1 MKQFIL
7 SFLLFTCILSYSQN
21 KINWK
26 STINLAPNNYS
37 NNHPRI
43 SLDGSGNPLV
53 IWGRSSDESVFF
65 SKWDG
70 AAFTTPVKLNP
81 SWLTVATASW
91 MGPDIASKGDTIY
104 VVMKRTPENLDS
116 NHIYIV
122 SSFDA
127 GATFSSPV
135 RVEYIKDSL
144 SRFPTVTIDDTG
156 NPIVGFMK
164 FNAAFADSR
173 WAVSKSTDYGK
184 SFSTDIKASGWSS
197 QVSTVC
203 DCCPGSI
210 ISAGNVTAMLYR
222 DNNSNIRDIWTGISN
237 NNSDNYNTG
246 FSLDNGKW
254 AINSCPASGPDG
266 VILGDSIYTVYMSG
280 SVGSYR
286 TYLSRASISN
296 QSLSKVKGLTG
307 SIAGLSQQNYPR
319 IASDGKAGAIVWVQT
334 VNGNAQLPILFT
346 NKIVYG
352 FPTKF
357 DTVDLSNIT
366 AADVALS
373 NGNIYVV
380 WEDDNSGTIKIRS
393 GNYNP
398 IATNTENKQN
408 QSIQIY
414 PNPVKDI
421 LNIVTS
427 DNSNYTIQIFNSNG
441 QLIHRVE
448 TDSKLQLDT
457 SGYKSGIYYVQI
469 NSNKYFSTLKFIKE

>member
-7 SFLLFTCILSYSQN
+7 LFFLFTCVISYSQS
-21 KINWK
+21 KISWNN
-26 STINLAPNNYS
+26 TLNLASNNYS

-65 SKWDG
+65 SKWNG
-70 AAFTTPVKLNP
+70 TTFTTPVKLNP

-116 NHIYIV
+116 NHIYLV

-127 GATFSSPV
+127 GKTFSTPV
-135 RVEYIKDSL
+135 RVDYIKDSL
-144 SRFPTVTIDDTG
+144 SRFPIVAVDDSG

-173 WAVSKSTDYGK
+173 WAVTKSSDYGK
-184 SFSTDIKASGWSS
+184 SFTIDNKASGWSS
-197 QVSTVC
+197 QISTVC
-203 DCCPGSI
+203 DCCPGSL
-210 ISAGNVTAMLYR
+210 ISAGNITAMLYR

-237 NNSDNYNTG
+237 NNNESFNTG

-266 VILGDSIYTVYMSG
+266 VILGDSIYSVYMSG

-296 QSLSKVKGLTG
+296 QSLGKVKGLTG
-307 SIAGLSQQNYPR
+307 SIAGLSLQNYPR

-334 VNGNAQLPILFT
+334 VNGNTQLPILFT
-346 NKIVYG
+346 NKIVNG
-352 FPTKF
+352 FPSKF

-398 IATNTENKQN
+398 IVTKTETNVNLSIQLYPNPVTDVLNVVTPN
-408 QSIQIY
+408 DSNYSIQIY
-414 PNPVKDI
+414 
-421 LNIVTS
+421 
-427 DNSNYTIQIFNSNG
+427 NSNG
-441 QLIHRVE
+441 QLIQSIE
-448 TDSKLQLDT
+448 SESKLQVDT
-457 SGYKSGIYYVQI
+457 SKYKNGIYYVQI
-469 NSNKYFSTLKFIKE
+469 NTNKHFSTLKFIKE